1 MHFPCFTALTL
12 FLDQSLSRDSD
23 RSYHNRVCQGTLRQL
38 LGCARQN
45 DGEGGKILNALQFP
59 MPEEGLGHHR
69 CSTDSVAWRATKGRS
84 GSSEYES
91 PPLADIRWG
100 LAATKGAVHW
110 WHIDSDGFATYIDVV
125 AGYKWWI
132 VAKEKDTGL
141 SLGHTSI
148 FSADYQLEEP
158 NNGLWDVE
166 AILLEPG
173 TRL

>member
-1 MHFPCFTALTL
+1 VG
-12 FLDQSLSRDSD
+12 R
-23 RSYHNRVCQGTLRQL
+23 
-38 LGCARQN
+38 N

-69 CSTDSVAWRATKGRS
+69 FSSDSIAWRATKGRRDS
-84 GSSEYES
+84 TDGDF

-110 WHIDSDGFATYIDVV
+110 WHIDSDGFATFIDVIT
-125 AGYKWWI
+125 GYKWWI
-132 VAKEKDTGL
+132 VAREKNAAPRFGNVNL
-141 SLGHTSI
+141 
-148 FSADYQLEEP
+148 FSDNYELEEP
-158 NNGLWDVE
+158 NNDLWHVE